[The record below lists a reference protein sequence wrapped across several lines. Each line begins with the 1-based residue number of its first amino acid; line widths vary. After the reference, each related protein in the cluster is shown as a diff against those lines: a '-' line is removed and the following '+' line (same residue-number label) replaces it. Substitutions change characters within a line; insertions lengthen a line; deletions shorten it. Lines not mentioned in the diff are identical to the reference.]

1 MYSFIVKV
9 ITMKKLKLLPLSVL
23 LSLTLAACDTQVPS
37 LSTGSD
43 QVTQSVSELPT
54 EAPSLSSKPTA
65 SASSTIAPT
74 ESSKPSETP
83 SVDKTSVSVT
93 EEVKNDGSKQ
103 HPFSCKEA
111 KEKVSG
117 LADKVTTEESYYVF
131 GKITAIKEVSTSYG
145 NATFT
150 ISSDNVDL
158 VVFRGYY
165 LNQAKF
171 TSSNQIKVGDDAVIY
186 GTLQRYNG
194 TFETGSKAYL
204 SSLNSQ
210 YGETPTEPD
219 TPSENPSVSTS
230 VQPSADATAY
240 YSSLGSNLSGG
251 TNGTLRIALTSLIK
265 PKGYY
270 TYSGK
275 GTGKLSEVLQSA
287 DEDPS
292 NPSNRIYFYT
302 QESVKKNPAETW
314 NREHVWPQSLS
325 NNLYGTTGGG
335 QDLLHIRPT
344 YSKTNSTRGNDKYG
358 DCTGGTTVNYNG
370 TVYGTRKNGYFEP
383 IDSVKGD
390 VARICFYRWTCYFA
404 ERGTPLTNVC
414 DSVATLKKWNQLDP
428 VSQIEINR
436 NDFAQK
442 SKQKNRNPFVDHPEW
457 VDQIF

>member
-1 MYSFIVKV
+1 
-9 ITMKKLKLLPLSVL
+9 MKNKNLLPLSVL
-23 LSLTLAACDTQVPS
+23 LSFSLAACGEKIPYVS
-37 LSTGSD
+37 LDSNPI
-43 QVTQSVSELPT
+43 SESATETPT
-54 EAPSLSSKPTA
+54 EKPSS
-65 SASSTIAPT
+65 SASSTAT
-74 ESSKPSETP
+74 GSLSESPSLSEKPSESP
-83 SVDKTSVSVT
+83 SSDKTSVSVSASAS
-93 EEVKNDGSKQ
+93 EKVKNDGSKQ
-103 HPFSCKEA
+103 HPYSCKEA
-111 KEKVSG
+111 KEKVNG
-117 LADKVTTEESYYVF
+117 LADKEVTAESYYVF
-131 GKITAIKEVSTSYG
+131 GSITKIEEVSTSYG

-150 ISSDNVDL
+150 ISSDDVDL

-171 TSSNQIKVGDDAVIY
+171 TSSNQIKIGDDVVVY

-194 TFETGSKAYL
+194 IFETGSKAYL
-204 SSLNSQ
+204 SSVNRQ
-210 YGETPTEPD
+210 PGETPTEPS
-219 TPSENPSVSTS
+219 TPSENPSTPSENPSTS
-230 VQPSADATAY
+230 IQPSPDAEAY
-240 YSSLGSNLSGG
+240 YSSLGSNLTGG
-251 TNGTLRIALTSLIK
+251 ANGTLRTALTSLIK

-287 DEDPS
+287 DEDPN

-302 QESVKKNPAETW
+302 QASVKKNPAETW

-325 NNLYGTTGGG
+325 ANLYGTTGGG

-344 YSKTNSTRGNDKYG
+344 YPDTNSKRSNDKFG
-358 DCTGGTTVNYNG
+358 DCTGGNTVNYNG
-370 TVYGTRKNGYFEP
+370 TVYGTQKNGYFEP
-383 IDSVKGD
+383 VDAVKGD

-414 DSVATLKKWNQLDP
+414 DSVATLKKWNKLDP

-436 NDFAQK
+436 NDFAQS